1 MLREHPL
8 VTVGLGALAGAAL
21 AGTAVGVALGAG
33 AGLAALGIVE
43 FTRRKPH
50 GAQFG
55 AEDPFDLAVFGPEV
69 DEDDFAGVRG
79 PHRDSRFA
87 LFGDDAADAGQT
99 PSDDAGAPA
108 DAGGGDSGGG
118 GGGSGGGGGGGDSG
132 GAPPDPGSP
141 PAAAP
146 PATPPA
152 GAKPAPPTGST
163 RGAAGPSHVYAG
175 GASHNAPLKF
185 PASSYRKKH

>member
-118 GGGSGGGGGGGDSG
+118 GGGSGGGGGGDSG
-132 GAPPDPGSP
+132 GGDSDGGDPSQQPPQQQPKQKGP
-141 PAAAP
+141 R
-146 PATPPA
+146 
-152 GAKPAPPTGST
+152 PAPPTGST
-163 RGAAGPSHVYAG
+163 RQAHPKYTPHKR
-175 GASHNAPLKF
+175 H
-185 PASSYRKKH
+185 R

>member
-99 PSDDAGAPA
+99 PSDDAGGGS
-108 DAGGGDSGGG
+108 DGSGGSSGGGGSGGGGSGGGDSGGG
-118 GGGSGGGGGGGDSG
+118 GGGGSGGGDSG
-132 GAPPDPGSP
+132 GGDPSQQPPQQQPKQKGP
-141 PAAAP
+141 R
-146 PATPPA
+146 
-152 GAKPAPPTGST
+152 PAPPTGST
-163 RGAAGPSHVYAG
+163 RQAHPKYTPHKR
-175 GASHNAPLKF
+175 H
-185 PASSYRKKH
+185 R